1 MLVFVNVSLRLATP
15 IPPVTLR
22 MAKSGPNLQLN
33 WSSGILLQA
42 NDLAGPWTT
51 NSMTS
56 PQLVMPVES
65 KMFFR
70 VQVQ

>member
-1 MLVFVNVSLRLATP
+1 MLVFPNVSLRLATP

-42 NDLAGPWTT
+42 NDLAGPWAT
-51 NSMTS
+51 NTTS
-56 PQLVMPVES
+56 PQLVMPVEG